1 MKKLLKL
8 MINDI
13 RNMTREPMFILMT
26 IGPFI
31 LALIGRYGIPIISR
45 GFKPY
50 INISAHYNIISA
62 YFLAFPALLIGVMIG
77 LLMLDE
83 KDDGVHLVLMIT
95 PIEKKGYIAY
105 RVLFPTMISFF
116 YAIVILPIVG
126 FTTISF
132 ISTILIAIMMSLEAP
147 MAALFISNFASN
159 KIEGLTL
166 SKTLSVLILSPL
178 LGYILKSIWRWAG
191 AMFPYYWS
199 ILSVVRATE
208 GGIGFWF
215 FIVIGMINH
224 ILILTLLI
232 KRFNRNIC

>member
-1 MKKLLKL
+1 MKKFLKL

-31 LALIGRYGIPIISR
+31 LALIGRYGIPVISR
-45 GFKPY
+45 KFKPY
-50 INISAHYNIISA
+50 INLAAHYNIISA

-77 LLMLDE
+77 LLLLDE
-83 KDDGVHLVLMIT
+83 KDDGVHLALMTT
-95 PIEKKGYIAY
+95 PLEKKGYIAY
-105 RVLFPTMISFF
+105 RLLFPTIISFF

-126 FTTISF
+126 FTSISF
-132 ISTILIAIMMSLEAP
+132 IPTLLIATMMSLEAP
-147 MAALFISNFASN
+147 MAALFISSFASN

-178 LGYILKSIWRWAG
+178 LGYILKSIWRWTG
-191 AMFPYYWS
+191 AIFPYYWS
-199 ILSVVRATE
+199 ILSVVRAVE
-208 GGIGFWF
+208 GGIEFWL

-224 ILILTLLI
+224 ILILTVLI